1 MPKPLALPESPTLA
15 SGLCC
20 TPLVSAPLSTEEAT
34 ELSGRLK
41 ALSDPTRLRMLS
53 LMMANSDLEACTC
66 DLTDELGLTQ
76 PTISFHLKKL
86 TQAGVCVADR
96 RVGTYTYYRVVPE
109 ALAGLAAV
117 LAPVG

>member
-1 MPKPLALPESPTLA
+1 MPQQLPLLEPSTVSAA
-15 SGLCC
+15 VCC
-20 TPLVSAPLSTEEAT
+20 TPLVSAPLSTDEAT
-34 ELSGRLK
+34 ELAGRLK

-53 LMMANSDLEACTC
+53 LMMANPNLEACTC

-117 LAPVG
+117 LAPVA

>member
-1 MPKPLALPESPTLA
+1 MPKLLPVLEPAAVSA
-15 SGLCC
+15 AACC
-20 TPLVSAPLSTEEAT
+20 APLVSAPLSSDEAS
-34 ELSGRLK
+34 ELAGRLK
-41 ALSDPTRLRMLS
+41 ALSDPTRLRILS
-53 LMMANSDLEACTC
+53 LMLANPQLEACTC

-86 TQAGVCVADR
+86 TRAGVCLADR

-117 LAPVG
+117 LAPVA